1 MRQSVPLRRASLWA
15 LLCLLLAA
23 TGCRKAPI
31 QDAALSAP
39 VPHPARFLLTFDDGP
54 SVLRPYNPTTVILDT
69 LVDNAVQPR
78 IKAAFFVQ
86 TRSPRR
92 GGNPY
97 GKELLRRIHGEGH
110 VIALHS
116 GSARG
121 HKNHRSLPPAELDQ
135 SLIDGSA
142 DIHSLSGHDPTL
154 VRPPYWSFD
163 ARTQAAYQ
171 DHGLEMLLTDIS
183 ARDGKTWG
191 YHISLRRRSHFR
203 ARLAGVRQSI
213 IEGRLPVV
221 AGVVPVVVTFHDTND
236 YTARHMEE
244 YLRILVEEARRVG
257 LALAPEPFY
266 DDGPTIERIAR
277 LRART
282 GVYAAER
289 WTSINVK
296 GALELSAEA
305 GSPAQQVSPAPPG
318 YHPWRH

>member
-1 MRQSVPLRRASLWA
+1 MLA

-31 QDAALSAP
+31 QDASASASAL

-54 SVLRPYNPTTVILDT
+54 SVRRPYNPTTAILDT
-69 LVDNAVQPR
+69 LVDNSVQPR

-97 GKELLRRIHGEGH
+97 GKELLRRIHDEGH

-121 HKNHRSLPPAELDQ
+121 HKNHRRLPPAELEQ

-142 DIHSLSGHDPTL
+142 DIHGLSGHDPTL
-154 VRPPYWSFD
+154 VRPPYWAFD

-191 YHISLRRRSHFR
+191 WHISLRRR
-203 ARLAGVRQSI
+203 
-213 IEGRLPVV
+213 P
-221 AGVVPVVVTFHDTND
+221 P
-236 YTARHMEE
+236 
-244 YLRILVEEARRVG
+244 
-257 LALAPEPFY
+257 
-266 DDGPTIERIAR
+266 
-277 LRART
+277 
-282 GVYAAER
+282 
-289 WTSINVK
+289 
-296 GALELSAEA
+296 
-305 GSPAQQVSPAPPG
+305 PATDP
-318 YHPWRH
+318 R